1 MGKNNEQKEIFGKQ
15 ITNIGTANTLEEF
28 ISLIRSKGND
38 SNDTT
43 LFFRGETKDY
53 GSTALLPQL
62 FRVEGW
68 LKNEHELLNDYV
80 AKFPD
85 MFPKGTSTFEIMV
98 YADHYG
104 LPVRLLDITSSAFTG
119 LFMACFNY
127 KGQEET
133 SPENDGMVYI
143 FKVKNDKIKNW
154 NSDTVT
160 LLSNVARMESNFLT
174 NEKDGSTNLTEKEWW
189 LWMKKMM
196 HIIKDEKPD
205 FYYMHSESEMSKYK
219 EDFNHIVCVRP
230 KMINSRILNQ
240 KGAYFLFGINGKKSD
255 YNELSFEETVV
266 EIYSITIPG
275 KHKPEFLKQLANCGC
290 DKMTMFP
297 DMENVCDAIK
307 SNYGSYKRKTF
318 IKYLV
323 NELKSKYPKDI
334 TAIQIDETMAV
345 VSFKDD
351 NAIVIY
357 KNHEVKVIQGFR
369 KMFAK
374 EKIPL
379 TFQTIETTDKGYGI
393 TLISDG
399 TENALDLGETKVL
412 ASFNLYKNEDES
424 LDSFFNANGIAKCP
438 DGLEDKLNTLLSAYK
453 NIL

>member
-1 MGKNNEQKEIFGKQ
+1 MGKNNEQKEIFGKK

-38 SNDTT
+38 SNDST

-62 FRVEGW
+62 FRVKGW
-68 LKNEHELLNDYV
+68 LDNEHELLNDYV

-133 SPENDGMVYI
+133 SPENDGVVYI
-143 FKVKNDKIKNW
+143 FKVNNKNIKNW

-160 LLSNVARMESNFLT
+160 LLSNVARMESTFLT
-174 NEKDGSTNLTEKEWW
+174 KEKDGSTNLTEKEWW

-205 FYYMHSESEMSKYK
+205 FYYMHSDSEMSKYK
-219 EDFNHIVCVRP
+219 EDFDKIVCVRP

-255 YNELSFEETVV
+255 YNELRFNETVV

-323 NELKSKYPKDI
+323 NELKSKYPNDI
-334 TAIQIDETMAV
+334 KAIQIDETMAII
-345 VSFKDD
+345 SFKDD
-351 NAIVIY
+351 NAIVIN
-357 KNHEVKVIQGFR
+357 KNHEIKVIQGFR
-369 KMFAK
+369 KISAK
-374 EKIPL
+374 GKISL
-379 TFQTIETTDKGYGI
+379 TFQPIETDKRYDI
-393 TLISDG
+393 SLISDG
-399 TENALDLGETKVL
+399 SESALDLCETKIL
-412 ASFNLYKNEDES
+412 ASFNLSDYKNEP
-424 LDSFFNANGIAKCP
+424 LDSYFNANGIPKCP
-438 DGLEDKLNTLLSAYK
+438 DGLDDKLNTLLSAYK

>member
-1 MGKNNEQKEIFGKQ
+1 MGKNNEQKEIFGKK

-133 SPENDGMVYI
+133 SPENDGVVYI
-143 FKVKNDKIKNW
+143 FKVNNKNIKNW

-174 NEKDGSTNLTEKEWW
+174 NEKDGSTNLTEQEWW
-189 LWMKKMM
+189 LWMKNLM
-196 HIIKDEKPD
+196 HTIKDEKPD
-205 FYYMHSESEMSKYK
+205 FYYMYPKTKMSKYK
-219 EDFNHIVCVRP
+219 TDFDKIVCVCP
-230 KMINSRILNQ
+230 KMINTRILNQ
-240 KGAYFLFGINGKKSD
+240 KGAYFLFGIKGKKSD
-255 YNELSFEETVV
+255 YNELRFNETVV

-323 NELKSKYPKDI
+323 NELKSKYPNDI
-334 TAIQIDETMAV
+334 KAIQIDETMAII
-345 VSFKDD
+345 SFKDD
-351 NAIVIY
+351 NAIVIN
-357 KNHEVKVIQGFR
+357 KNHEIKVIQGFR
-369 KMFAK
+369 KISAK
-374 EKIPL
+374 GKISL
-379 TFQTIETTDKGYGI
+379 TFQPIETDKRYDI
-393 TLISDG
+393 SLISDG
-399 TENALDLGETKVL
+399 SESALDLCETKIL
-412 ASFNLYKNEDES
+412 ASFNLSDYNNEP
-424 LDSFFNANGIAKCP
+424 LDSYFNANGIPKCP
-438 DGLEDKLNTLLSAYK
+438 DGLDDKLNTLLSAYK

>member
-1 MGKNNEQKEIFGKQ
+1 MI
-15 ITNIGTANTLEEF
+15 NI
-28 ISLIRSKGND
+28 
-38 SNDTT
+38 
-43 LFFRGETKDY
+43 
-53 GSTALLPQL
+53 
-62 FRVEGW
+62 
-68 LKNEHELLNDYV
+68 V
-80 AKFPD
+80 A
-85 MFPKGTSTFEIMV
+85 
-98 YADHYG
+98 
-104 LPVRLLDITSSAFTG
+104 
-119 LFMACFNY
+119 
-127 KGQEET
+127 
-133 SPENDGMVYI
+133 
-143 FKVKNDKIKNW
+143 
-154 NSDTVT
+154 
-160 LLSNVARMESNFLT
+160 NFL
-174 NEKDGSTNLTEKEWW
+174 EKYN
-189 LWMKKMM
+189 
-196 HIIKDEKPD
+196 IKDKKIIVGFSSGPD
-205 FYYMHSESEMSKYK
+205 S
-219 EDFNHIVCVRP
+219 C
-230 KMINSRILNQ
+230 
-240 KGAYFLFGINGKKSD
+240 A
-255 YNELSFEETVV
+255 
-266 EIYSITIPG
+266 
-275 KHKPEFLKQLANCGC
+275 LAC
-290 DKMTMFP
+290 T
-297 DMENVCDAIK
+297 
-307 SNYGSYKRKTF
+307 
-318 IKYLV
+318 L